1 LSWSFSSASRSSA
14 NLVTKQKKRLTPAT
28 ITSNNTILLFNKK
41 KMQKRN
47 QYWSASTG
55 NKPQNTIGVASS
67 YPGSELSAFLKWW
80 VIVSPTLASAT
91 VLIDA
96 DR

>member
-1 LSWSFSSASRSSA
+1 MH
-14 NLVTKQKKRLTPAT
+14 
-28 ITSNNTILLFNKK
+28 I
-41 KMQKRN
+41 RN
-47 QYWSASTG
+47 QYWSASIG
-55 NKPQNTIGVASS
+55 NRPQNTIGVASS